1 MTDTRH
7 LSEEVEVER
16 MDSLPR
22 LNRYGY
28 LATASTVL
36 AAVLFVLDGGAYRTY
51 ALLSLGVAVL
61 TVAVALSR
69 SAAAEADENQASDEG
84 QDRRQKEM
92 KMESGGY
99 GGNAGGG

>member
-1 MTDTRH
+1 MK
-7 LSEEVEVER
+7 
-16 MDSLPR
+16 SLPQ

-51 ALLSLGVAVL
+51 AVLSLGVAVL

-69 SAAAEADENQASDEG
+69 SSPTGADEEQASEEEK
-84 QDRRQKEM
+84 DRREKEM